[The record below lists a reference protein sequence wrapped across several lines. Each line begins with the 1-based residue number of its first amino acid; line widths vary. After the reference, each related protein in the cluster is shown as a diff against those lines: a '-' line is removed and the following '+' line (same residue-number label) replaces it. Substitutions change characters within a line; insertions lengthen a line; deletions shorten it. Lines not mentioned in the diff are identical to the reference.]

1 MFKSKQQSTQPQYEK
16 FDTLIGRT
24 TIVEGVIKTEEPL
37 RIDGKVQGEVNSK
50 ADLIIGEKSYITGDV
65 SCQNV
70 MLAGTV
76 QGNITAKGQL
86 HITASGRLHGDASIG
101 SFIVDERGVF
111 DGKCTMVQSQED
123 ESGVLIA
130 EDNGSDQGNHQR
142 GNRRKK

>member
-1 MFKSKQQSTQPQYEK
+1 MFSKKQESSRPQYEK

-37 RIDGKVQGEVNSK
+37 RIDGKVQGEVISK
-50 ADLIIGEKSYITGDV
+50 ADLIIAEKSYITGDV

-86 HITASGRLHGDASIG
+86 HITSSGKLHGDARID
-101 SFIVDERGVF
+101 SFIVDECGVF
-111 DGKCTMVQSQED
+111 DGKCSMVKAPEEETTLS
-123 ESGVLIA
+123 L
-130 EDNGSDQGNHQR
+130 DNDTNDSDNNQR
-142 GNRRKK
+142 SIRKKR